1 MGGVT
6 LSRLSL
12 FLPSFAA
19 DYSGVCSCLFDLD
32 FLVVMN
38 DAACCTRNYVDY
50 DEPRWSREKAT
61 TLCSQLRALD
71 VIMGDE
77 AGTIAK
83 IVDAAHST
91 SPRGIAVLGS
101 PVPAITGMDTS
112 GMAKEVEALT
122 GIPSIGFA
130 TTGFA
135 TYEQGIDRA
144 CHGLLKKFCAPPE
157 NRPRTHRPGEPCE
170 GGGHEQPTLPA
181 PKPRVNVLGITP
193 LDFGT
198 VGTDRDLESWLQNEG
213 FEVGACWCMGF
224 SAEDV
229 RQTPSADVNLVVS
242 AGALKAATTAEA
254 LFGMPFVVGL
264 PIAGKQAAHVAAS
277 LRQAAASGSSAYALV
292 GSADTERALEG
303 MRADANGGCRTLAG
317 ASSSKANESMLIA
330 GDWVCASSLRSAL
343 RLEGWPGNITV
354 ASLFGKRPA
363 FAESKDAAIACERQ
377 LVDLV
382 RNGNFSTII
391 GDPLLERIPGTRA
404 SRHVRLAHPALS
416 SNLFETEVP
425 RYLTTGISK
434 LL

>member
-1 MGGVT
+1 MGGVA

-50 DEPRWSREKAT
+50 DEPRWSRGKVT
-61 TLCSQLRALD
+61 TLCSQLRTLD
-71 VIMGDE
+71 VVMGDE

-83 IVDAAHST
+83 IVDAARST

-112 GMAKEVEALT
+112 GMAKEVEVLT

-144 CHGLLKKFCAPPE
+144 CRGLLKKFCSSPA
-157 NRPRTHRPGEPCE
+157 NRPRACRPGEPCE
-170 GGGHEQPTLPA
+170 GGGHEQPASPA
-181 PKPRVNVLGITP
+181 PRPRVNVLGIPP

-198 VGTDRDLESWLQNEG
+198 VGTEHDLTSWLQNEG

-224 SAEDV
+224 SLEDV
-229 RQTPSADVNLVVS
+229 RQTPKADVNLVVS
-242 AGALKAATTAEA
+242 AGALKAATTAET
-254 LFGMPFVVGL
+254 LFGTPFVVGL
-264 PIAGKQAAHVAAS
+264 PCAGKQAAYVAAS

-292 GSADTERALEG
+292 GSESEG
-303 MRADANGGCRTLAG
+303 AGGNAG
-317 ASSSKANESMLIA
+317 TDGNVGAGPQRANESALIV

-343 RLEGWPGNITV
+343 HLEGWPGKITV
-354 ASLFGKRPA
+354 ASLFGKRPV
-363 FAESKDAAIACERQ
+363 FAGAEDAAIACERQ

-382 RNGNFSTII
+382 RNGNFSSII
-391 GDPLLERIPGTRA
+391 GDPLLGRIPGARA

-416 SNLFETEVP
+416 SNLFEAEVL
-425 RYLTTGISK
+425 RYLTTDVSK